1 MKHVRARGFWH
12 SGQSAFFDIY
22 VTNTNADSA
31 RALSSSQIYR
41 CHEQEKKRKYNDRV
55 MNIEQGTFTP
65 LVCST
70 SGGLGNECE
79 TFCRQLANKIA
90 TKTNDKYEKVLTW
103 IRWYGGT
110 STLFYYVMDNLI
122 ATIRRLSLIVVKAAL
137 LCLRGSR
144 TVSKKAIDVVEDF
157 TLACSDA
164 GI

>member
-1 MKHVRARGFWH
+1 
-12 SGQSAFFDIY
+12 
-22 VTNTNADSA
+22 
-31 RALSSSQIYR
+31 
-41 CHEQEKKRKYNDRV
+41 

-70 SGGLGNECE
+70 SGGLGNKCQ

-90 TKTNDKYEKVLTW
+90 TKTNDKYEKVLRW
-103 IRWYGGT
+103 IRC
-110 STLFYYVMDNLI
+110 
-122 ATIRRLSLIVVKAAL
+122 RLSFIVVKAAL
-137 LCLRGSR
+137 LCLRGSH